1 MKVLLSA
8 YACEPGKGSEPG
20 IGWNWAMT
28 IAKKGHEVIVITRKN
43 NEETINNFLNN
54 VDNRDKLNIRFSYCS
69 FPEWLEILK
78 KKSKLIQIYYFF
90 WQFKA
95 FLLARKLHQK
105 KRFDLVHHVTFVS
118 IRAFSLM
125 WLLNIPFIYG
135 PIAGGETSPFWLR
148 WKVSIYGGIH
158 DTLRDILI
166 NLSVFDPFH
175 QFSLRKAKLIIVSTK
190 YTKNLIP
197 KKFLFKT
204 KILCQSGIEYHQPYK
219 LFKKDRN
226 QNILYVG
233 NFLYL
238 KGMSI
243 GLKAFAEAVKK
254 NNRLKLTLVGKGKE
268 LNKWKN
274 LSHKLKISQYVNWY
288 DWVSQ
293 EQLKNFYRTHGI
305 FLFPSLHDSAGQ
317 VLLEAMSFGMPVIC
331 LDLGGPGEMI
341 SKEIGISIKTFGSD
355 YKTIIDKM
363 SKSLVDLSLNEK
375 KWEAYSLAAHEFAKS
390 STWEKRI
397 NQLNI
402 Y

>member
-204 KILCQSGIEYHQPYK
+204 KILCQSGIEFHQPYK
-219 LFKKDRN
+219 SLKK
-226 QNILYVG
+226 
-233 NFLYL
+233 
-238 KGMSI
+238 
-243 GLKAFAEAVKK
+243 
-254 NNRLKLTLVGKGKE
+254 
-268 LNKWKN
+268 
-274 LSHKLKISQYVNWY
+274 
-288 DWVSQ
+288 
-293 EQLKNFYRTHGI
+293 
-305 FLFPSLHDSAGQ
+305 
-317 VLLEAMSFGMPVIC
+317 
-331 LDLGGPGEMI
+331 
-341 SKEIGISIKTFGSD
+341 
-355 YKTIIDKM
+355 
-363 SKSLVDLSLNEK
+363 
-375 KWEAYSLAAHEFAKS
+375 
-390 STWEKRI
+390 
-397 NQLNI
+397 
-402 Y
+402 